1 LSLLGT
7 DSFKVPASCIR
18 WPGEGLRRISVNSF
32 GFGGSNAHAILDDAY
47 HTLETLSFRDS
58 LRSIETPRVVLPAT
72 SNGHRQNDVKVMGSV
87 SEEKV
92 DGPTSG
98 TDDAA
103 RANGVTLSSTDV
115 VALTTT
121 NGLSAILSETETQ
134 STQGSEKKTNGNTVS
149 NGTCPNYRQILIF
162 TARDEAAL
170 KRIHQ
175 QYAGYYD
182 RSIAGAPRMLD
193 DLAYTLAARRNTM
206 AMRSFT
212 VADSNSSTSSLG
224 LPNLNCVRSSG
235 EPQLCF
241 VFTGQGAQYAK
252 MGLELIDYP
261 VFKNVLTQAD
271 RVFQNIGAEWS
282 LFGTVSCLN
291 STHNTRIADK

>member
-1 LSLLGT
+1 
-7 DSFKVPASCIR
+7 
-18 WPGEGLRRISVNSF
+18 
-32 GFGGSNAHAILDDAY
+32 
-47 HTLETLSFRDS
+47 
-58 LRSIETPRVVLPAT
+58 
-72 SNGHRQNDVKVMGSV
+72 MGSV
-87 SEEKV
+87 SEEKS
-92 DGPTSG
+92 DGPTLG
-98 TDDAA
+98 MDNGA
-103 RANGVTLSSTDV
+103 RADGAASPSTHV

-134 STQGSEKKTNGNTVS
+134 STQGSEKKTDGNTVS
-149 NGTCPNYRQILIF
+149 NGTSPNHRQILTF

-175 QYAGYYD
+175 QYAEYYD

-212 VADSNSSTSSLG
+212 VANSDSSSSSLG

-261 VFKNVLTQAD
+261 VFKNILTQAD
-271 RVFQNIGAEWS
+271 RIFQSIGAEWS
-282 LFGTVSCLN
+282 LFGMLSCVGPPH
-291 STHNTRIADK
+291 TIRT

>member
-1 LSLLGT
+1 M
-7 DSFKVPASCIR
+7 SCIR

-47 HTLETLSFRDS
+47 HALETLSLRDS
-58 LRSIETPRVVLPAT
+58 LRSIETPRVAPPAT
-72 SNGHRQNDVKVMGSV
+72 SNGHGQNDAKVMGSV

-98 TDDAA
+98 IDDAA
-103 RANGVTLSSTDV
+103 RANGVTSSSTDV

-121 NGLSAILSETETQ
+121 NGLPAILSETDTQ
-134 STQGSEKKTNGNTVS
+134 STQGSERKINGNTVS
-149 NGTCPNYRQILIF
+149 NGTSPNHRQILTF

-175 QYAGYYD
+175 QYAEYYD

-212 VADSNSSTSSLG
+212 VADSNSSSSSLG

-252 MGLELIDYP
+252 MGFELIDYP

-282 LFGTVSCLN
+282 LLGMVSCLN
-291 STHNTRIADK
+291 SLHTIRA

>member
-1 LSLLGT
+1 
-7 DSFKVPASCIR
+7 
-18 WPGEGLRRISVNSF
+18 LRRISVNSF

-47 HTLETLSFRDS
+47 HTLETLSLRDS
-58 LRSIETPRVVLPAT
+58 LRSIETPKIALPAT
-72 SNGHRQNDVKVMGSV
+72 SNGRRQNDVKVMGSV
-87 SEEKV
+87 SEENV

-98 TDDAA
+98 IDDAA
-103 RANGVTLSSTDV
+103 RANGVTSSSTDV

-134 STQGSEKKTNGNTVS
+134 LTQGSEKQTDDNTVS
-149 NGTCPNYRQILIF
+149 HGTSPNHRQILTF

-175 QYAGYYD
+175 QYAEYYD
-182 RSIAGAPRMLD
+182 RSIAGAPRMLY

-206 AMRSFT
+206 SMRSFI
-212 VADSNSSTSSLG
+212 VAGLDSSSSGLG
-224 LPNLNCVRSSG
+224 LPNLKCVRSSG

-261 VFKNVLTQAD
+261 VFKDVLTQAD
-271 RVFQNIGAEWS
+271 HIFQSIGAEWS
-282 LFGTVSCLN
+282 LFGMMSCLD
-291 STHNTRIADK
+291 SLHTTRT

>member
-1 LSLLGT
+1 MSLLGT

-47 HTLETLSFRDS
+47 HTLETLSLRDS
-58 LRSIETPRVVLPAT
+58 LRSIETPRVPLPAT
-72 SNGHRQNDVKVMGSV
+72 SNGHGQNDVKVMGSV

-92 DGPTSG
+92 DRPTSG
-98 TDDAA
+98 IDDAV
-103 RANGVTLSSTDV
+103 RANGVTSSSTDV
-115 VALTTT
+115 VTLTTT
-121 NGLSAILSETETQ
+121 NGLSAILSETGTQ
-134 STQGSEKKTNGNTVS
+134 STQGSEKTDGNTVS
-149 NGTCPNYRQILIF
+149 DGTSPNYRQILIF

-175 QYAGYYD
+175 QYAEYYD

-193 DLAYTLAARRNTM
+193 DLAYTLAVRRNTM

-212 VADSNSSTSSLG
+212 VADSNSSSSSLG
-224 LPNLNCVRSSG
+224 LPSLNCVRSSG

-252 MGLELIDYP
+252 MGFELIDYP
-261 VFKNVLTQAD
+261 VFKNILTQAD
-271 RVFQNIGAEWS
+271 RIFQRG
-282 LFGTVSCLN
+282 
-291 STHNTRIADK
+291 

>member
-1 LSLLGT
+1 
-7 DSFKVPASCIR
+7 
-18 WPGEGLRRISVNSF
+18 
-32 GFGGSNAHAILDDAY
+32 
-47 HTLETLSFRDS
+47 
-58 LRSIETPRVVLPAT
+58 VLPAT

-235 EPQLCF
+235 ESQLCF

>member
-1 LSLLGT
+1 M
-7 DSFKVPASCIR
+7 
-18 WPGEGLRRISVNSF
+18 RRISVNSF

-47 HTLETLSFRDS
+47 HTLETLSLRDS
-58 LRSIETPRVVLPAT
+58 LRSIETPNIALPAT
-72 SNGHRQNDVKVMGSV
+72 SNGRRQNDVKVMGSV

-98 TDDAA
+98 IDDAA
-103 RANGVTLSSTDV
+103 RANGVTSSSTDV

-121 NGLSAILSETETQ
+121 NGLSAVLSETETQ
-134 STQGSEKKTNGNTVS
+134 LTQGSEKKTDDNTVS
-149 NGTCPNYRQILIF
+149 HGISPNHRQILTF

-175 QYAGYYD
+175 QYAEYYD

-206 AMRSFT
+206 SMRSFI
-212 VADSNSSTSSLG
+212 VAGLDSSSSSLG
-224 LPNLNCVRSSG
+224 LPNLKCVRSSG

-261 VFKNVLTQAD
+261 VFKDVLTQAD
-271 RVFQNIGAEWS
+271 HIFQGIGAEWS
-282 LFGTVSCLN
+282 LFGMMSCLD
-291 STHNTRIADK
+291 SLHTTRP

>member
-1 LSLLGT
+1 
-7 DSFKVPASCIR
+7 
-18 WPGEGLRRISVNSF
+18 LRRISVNSF

-47 HTLETLSFRDS
+47 HTLETLSLRDS
-58 LRSIETPRVVLPAT
+58 LRSIETPKIALPAT

-92 DGPTSG
+92 DGRTSG
-98 TDDAA
+98 IDDAA
-103 RANGVTLSSTDV
+103 RANGVTSSSTDV

-134 STQGSEKKTNGNTVS
+134 LTQGSEKKTDDNAVS
-149 NGTCPNYRQILIF
+149 HGTSPNHRQILTF

-175 QYAGYYD
+175 QYAEYYD
-182 RSIAGAPRMLD
+182 RSIAGAPRMLY

-206 AMRSFT
+206 SMRSFI
-212 VADSNSSTSSLG
+212 VAGLDSSSSGLG
-224 LPNLNCVRSSG
+224 LPNLKCVRSSG

-261 VFKNVLTQAD
+261 VFKDVLTQAD
-271 RVFQNIGAEWS
+271 HIFQSIGAEWS
-282 LFGTVSCLN
+282 LFGMMSCLD
-291 STHNTRIADK
+291 SLHTTRT

>member
-1 LSLLGT
+1 
-7 DSFKVPASCIR
+7 
-18 WPGEGLRRISVNSF
+18 
-32 GFGGSNAHAILDDAY
+32 
-47 HTLETLSFRDS
+47 
-58 LRSIETPRVVLPAT
+58 
-72 SNGHRQNDVKVMGSV
+72 
-87 SEEKV
+87 
-92 DGPTSG
+92 
-98 TDDAA
+98 
-103 RANGVTLSSTDV
+103 VTLSSTDV

-134 STQGSEKKTNGNTVS
+134 STQGSEKKTKGNTVS

>member
-1 LSLLGT
+1 MSLLGT
-7 DSFKVPASCIR
+7 DSFKVPTSCIR

-47 HTLETLSFRDS
+47 HALETLSLRDS
-58 LRSIETPRVVLPAT
+58 LRSIETPRVAPPAT
-72 SNGHRQNDVKVMGSV
+72 SNGHGQNDAKVMGSV

-261 VFKNVLTQAD
+261 VFKNILTQAD
-271 RVFQNIGAEWS
+271 RIFQSIGAEWS
-282 LFGTVSCLN
+282 LFGMLSCVGPPH
-291 STHNTRIADK
+291 TIRT